1 MKVKICGIRTIED
14 AKFAEANGAD
24 FIGFVFA
31 PSKRRV
37 SIEEAAEIVSHLSEE
52 SKIVGVF
59 VNESLDNMIR
69 IAKAVQLDYIQ
80 LHGNE
85 LPLIAKELPYPV
97 IKAFSIDKTEPEII
111 KHYPCEYLLL
121 DSPGTT
127 YEGGSGK
134 TFDWS
139 KLDKLDFNKNKL
151 FLAGGLTPENVSKAV
166 KTTQPIGVDVSSGVE
181 SAGNKDQTKI
191 KQFIYNAK
199 AERKVEENDT
209 I

>member
-37 SIEEAAEIVSHLSEE
+37 SIEEAAEIVSHLSEK

-97 IKAFSIDKTEPEII
+97 IKAFSIDKTEPEFI

-121 DSPGTT
+121 DSPGTI
-127 YEGGSGK
+127 YEGGSGL

-151 FLAGGLTPENVSKAV
+151 LLAGSLNPENVSKAV
-166 KTTQPIGVDVSSGVE
+166 KTTQPNRVDVYSGDE

>member
-1 MKVKICGIRTIED
+1 
-14 AKFAEANGAD
+14 AD

-37 SIEEAAEIVSHLSEE
+37 SIEEAAEIVSHLSEK

-59 VNESLDNMIR
+59 VNESLENMIR

-85 LPLIAKELPYPV
+85 LPLVAKELPYPV
-97 IKAFSIDKTEPEII
+97 IKAFSVGKTDPEII
-111 KHYPCEYLLL
+111 KHYPCDYLLL

-139 KLDKLDFNKNKL
+139 KLDKLDFNKNK
-151 FLAGGLTPENVSKAV
+151 FILAGGLTPENVNKAI
-166 KTTQPIGVDVSSGVE
+166 KCTNPIGVDVSSGVE
-181 SAGNKDQTKI
+181 STGNKDQTKI

>member
-1 MKVKICGIRTIED
+1 
-14 AKFAEANGAD
+14 
-24 FIGFVFA
+24 
-31 PSKRRV
+31 
-37 SIEEAAEIVSHLSEE
+37 
-52 SKIVGVF
+52 
-59 VNESLDNMIR
+59 
-69 IAKAVQLDYIQ
+69 DYI
-80 LHGNE
+80 LSHANE
-85 LPLIAKELPYPV
+85 LPLVAKELPYTV
-97 IKAFSIDKTEPEII
+97 IKALSIEKTVQEII

-181 SAGNKDQTKI
+181 SAGNKD
-191 KQFIYNAK
+191 
-199 AERKVEENDT
+199 
-209 I
+209 

>member
-1 MKVKICGIRTIED
+1 
-14 AKFAEANGAD
+14 
-24 FIGFVFA
+24 
-31 PSKRRV
+31 
-37 SIEEAAEIVSHLSEE
+37 
-52 SKIVGVF
+52 
-59 VNESLDNMIR
+59 
-69 IAKAVQLDYIQ
+69 
-80 LHGNE
+80 
-85 LPLIAKELPYPV
+85 LPYPV

-139 KLDKLDFNKNKL
+139 KLDKLDFNKNKF

-166 KTTQPIGVDVSSGVE
+166 KTTQPMKDDVSRGDE
-181 SAGNKDQTKI
+181 TEGNKDQKKI
-191 KQFIYNAK
+191 KQLIYNAK

>member
-37 SIEEAAEIVSHLSEE
+37 SIAEAAEIVSHLSGT

-59 VNESLDNMIR
+59 VNESLENMIR

-85 LPLIAKELPYPV
+85 LPLVAKELPYPV
-97 IKAFSIDKTEPEII
+97 IKAFSVDKTDPEII

-134 TFDWS
+134 TFDWG
-139 KLDKLDFNKNKL
+139 KLDKLDFNKNK
-151 FLAGGLTPENVSKAV
+151 FILAGGLTPQNVSKAI
-166 KTTQPIGVDVSSGVE
+166 KSTQPIKVDVSSGVE

-199 AERKVEENDT
+199 AERKVEEND
-209 I
+209 II

>member
-1 MKVKICGIRTIED
+1 
-14 AKFAEANGAD
+14 
-24 FIGFVFA
+24 
-31 PSKRRV
+31 
-37 SIEEAAEIVSHLSEE
+37 
-52 SKIVGVF
+52 
-59 VNESLDNMIR
+59 
-69 IAKAVQLDYIQ
+69 
-80 LHGNE
+80 
-85 LPLIAKELPYPV
+85 
-97 IKAFSIDKTEPEII
+97 FSIDKTEPEII

-166 KTTQPIGVDVSSGVE
+166 KTTQPIGVDVTSGIE
-181 SAGNKDQTKI
+181 STGHKEQTTI
-191 KQFIYNAK
+191 RQSIYNAK
-199 AERKVEENDT
+199 AERKAKENDP

>member
-1 MKVKICGIRTIED
+1 
-14 AKFAEANGAD
+14 
-24 FIGFVFA
+24 
-31 PSKRRV
+31 
-37 SIEEAAEIVSHLSEE
+37 
-52 SKIVGVF
+52 
-59 VNESLDNMIR
+59 IR

-134 TFDWS
+134 HFDWS

-151 FLAGGLTPENVSKAV
+151 FLAGDLTPENVSKAV
-166 KTTQPIGVDVSSGVE
+166 KTPQPNRVHDSSRVQ
-181 SAGNKDQTKI
+181 SAGKKDQTKI

-199 AERKVEENDT
+199 AERKVEEN
-209 I
+209 

>member
-1 MKVKICGIRTIED
+1 
-14 AKFAEANGAD
+14 
-24 FIGFVFA
+24 
-31 PSKRRV
+31 
-37 SIEEAAEIVSHLSEE
+37 AEIVSHLSEE

-85 LPLIAKELPYPV
+85 LPLVAKELPYPV
-97 IKAFSIDKTEPEII
+97 IKAVSIDKTEPEII
-111 KHYPCEYLLL
+111 KQYLCEYLLL
-121 DSPGTT
+121 YSAGTI

-139 KLDKLDFNKNKL
+139 TLDKLDFNKNTL

-181 SAGNKDQTKI
+181 SAGN
-191 KQFIYNAK
+191 
-199 AERKVEENDT
+199 
-209 I
+209 

>member
-14 AKFAEANGAD
+14 AKFAEENGAD

-37 SIEEAAEIVSHLSEE
+37 SIADAAEIVSHLSE
-52 SKIVGVF
+52 KTKKVGVF
-59 VNESLDNMIR
+59 VNEPLESMIR

-85 LPLIAKELPYPV
+85 LPETAKELPYPV
-97 IKAFSIDKTEPEII
+97 IKAFSIDKTDPEII

-139 KLDKLDFNKNKL
+139 KLDKFDFNKNK
-151 FLAGGLTPENVSKAV
+151 FILAGGLTPQNVLKAI
-166 KTTQPIGVDVSSGVE
+166 KSTNPIGVDVSSGVE

-191 KQFIYNAK
+191 KQFIYHAK
-199 AERKVEENDT
+199 AERKVEEND
-209 I
+209 II

>member
-1 MKVKICGIRTIED
+1 ED

-37 SIEEAAEIVSHLSEE
+37 SIEEAAEVVSHLSEE

-69 IAKAVQLDYIQ
+69 IAKAVQLDDIQ

-85 LPLIAKELPYPV
+85 LPLIAKELHYPV
-97 IKAFSIDKTEPEII
+97 IKTFSIDKTDTEII
-111 KHYPCEYLLL
+111 KHYPCGFLLL

-181 SAGNKDQTKI
+181 
-191 KQFIYNAK
+191 
-199 AERKVEENDT
+199 
-209 I
+209 

>member
-1 MKVKICGIRTIED
+1 
-14 AKFAEANGAD
+14 
-24 FIGFVFA
+24 
-31 PSKRRV
+31 
-37 SIEEAAEIVSHLSEE
+37 
-52 SKIVGVF
+52 
-59 VNESLDNMIR
+59 DNMIR

-111 KHYPCEYLLL
+111 KHYPCEYILL

-139 KLDKLDFNKNKL
+139 KLDKLDFNKNKF
-151 FLAGGLTPENVSKAV
+151 FLSGRLTAENVSKSV
-166 KTTQPIGVDVSSGVE
+166 ITTQPTRVDASSDSD
-181 SAGNKDQTKI
+181 SAENKD
-191 KQFIYNAK
+191 
-199 AERKVEENDT
+199 
-209 I
+209 

>member
-1 MKVKICGIRTIED
+1 
-14 AKFAEANGAD
+14 
-24 FIGFVFA
+24 
-31 PSKRRV
+31 
-37 SIEEAAEIVSHLSEE
+37 
-52 SKIVGVF
+52 
-59 VNESLDNMIR
+59 MIR

-97 IKAFSIDKTEPEII
+97 IKAFSMDTTEPEII

-121 DSPGTT
+121 YSPGTT

-134 TFDWS
+134 TLASS
-139 KLDKLDFNKNKL
+139 KLYKLDFNKNKF

>member
-97 IKAFSIDKTEPEII
+97 IKVFSIDKTEPEII
-111 KHYPCEYLLL
+111 KHYPCEYLFL

-139 KLDKLDFNKNKL
+139 KLYKLGLNKYKFL
-151 FLAGGLTPENVSKAV
+151 LAGGLTSDNVSKVV

-191 KQFIYNAK
+191 KQLIYNAK

>member
-1 MKVKICGIRTIED
+1 
-14 AKFAEANGAD
+14 
-24 FIGFVFA
+24 
-31 PSKRRV
+31 
-37 SIEEAAEIVSHLSEE
+37 SHLSEK

-59 VNESLDNMIR
+59 VNESRDNMIR
-69 IAKAVQLDYIQ
+69 IAKADQLDYIQ

-97 IKAFSIDKTEPEII
+97 IKAFSIDKTEPETI
-111 KHYPCEYLLL
+111 KHYPFSYFVL
-121 DSPGTT
+121 DSLSTT

-139 KLDKLDFNKNKL
+139 KMDKLDFNKNKF

>member
-1 MKVKICGIRTIED
+1 I
-14 AKFAEANGAD
+14 
-24 FIGFVFA
+24 
-31 PSKRRV
+31 
-37 SIEEAAEIVSHLSEE
+37 SIEEVTDIVIQVLKK
-52 SKIVGVF
+52 SKIVCVF
-59 VNESLDNMIR
+59 MNESLDNMIR

-139 KLDKLDFNKNKL
+139 K
-151 FLAGGLTPENVSKAV
+151 
-166 KTTQPIGVDVSSGVE
+166 
-181 SAGNKDQTKI
+181 
-191 KQFIYNAK
+191 
-199 AERKVEENDT
+199 
-209 I
+209 